1 MKQYLLKNRMGVFWV
16 GFLIT
21 FLDDVI
27 VTKYVFIV
35 FGGILMLLSFYLRYL
50 KSKQN

>member
-1 MKQYLLKNRMGVFWV
+1 MKQFLLKNSMGVFWV
-16 GFLIT
+16 GFVIT

-27 VTKYVFIV
+27 GTKHVFAV
-35 FGGILMLLSFYLRYL
+35 LGGILMLLSFYLMNL